1 MGYNEFV
8 TYDLAIVGSGMG
20 GSLLAMAARKLG
32 LSVILIERGSHPRFA
47 IGESTSP
54 LMNLLLEE
62 FAHRYDLPRLLPLA
76 QWGTWKSAYPNLGV
90 GKKRG
95 FSYYAQTSGKRFE
108 NRPDRSD
115 QLLVAASP
123 ADPCA
128 DTHWLR
134 ADVDHWL
141 VNEAIALGAEYRE
154 RTSIE
159 SAAVVAGVWHL
170 ALSGSGSPLL
180 GLGETLHAQ
189 MLVDASGPN
198 GFLHR
203 RNGWQDVGFP
213 GYPETC
219 ALYTHFQGVKHFAP
233 SCQTPLFRPRN
244 EDQTGEGPGGES
256 EPYPP
261 DWAALHHI
269 FDGGW
274 MWCLRFDD
282 ETVSAGISVEKWL
295 ADEMGLHEKEK
306 GWKRFLARFPS
317 VGEQFEGAKPVAP
330 WVYAEKLAF
339 RTERAAGVENG
350 APWALLPSA
359 AGFIDPFYSTGMTLT
374 LLGVGRLAGLLD
386 NPTEGALADY
396 EKLTFEDLDWT
407 AEFIACHFVHF
418 GNFERFSALTMYYF
432 AAASYSEMARRLGV
446 KAPRFLAGDD
456 PVFRAGI
463 ARCRE
468 ARELDPVA
476 FADAIRADIERKNV
490 AGLADPGKRNWY
502 GVDLGDV
509 IRGAEK
515 LGFTPAEME
524 RLLAEADWAR
534 CEPV

>member
-1 MGYNEFV
+1 M

-32 LSVILIERGSHPRFA
+32 LSVILIERGKHPRFA

-62 FAHRYDLPRLLPLA
+62 FAHRYDLPRLLPLT
-76 QWGTWKSAYPNLGV
+76 QWGTWKRNYPNLGV

-95 FSYYAQTSGKRFE
+95 FSYYAQTSGQRFE
-108 NRPDRSD
+108 NRPDRRD

-134 ADVDHWL
+134 ADVDAWL
-141 VNEAIALGAEYRE
+141 KDEAVALGAEYRE
-154 RTSIE
+154 RTSIACAT
-159 SAAVVAGVWHL
+159 SGPDGWAL
-170 ALSGSGSPLL
+170 ALGT
-180 GLGETLHAQ
+180 GEEAKAR

-203 RNGWQDVGFP
+203 RNGWRDVGFP

-219 ALYTHFQGVKHFAP
+219 ALYTHFEGVKHFAS

-244 EDQTGEGPGGES
+244 EGKTGEGQGVRAYGERGDGC
-256 EPYPP
+256 PYPP
-261 DWAALHHI
+261 DEGALHHV

-274 MWCLRFDD
+274 MWVLRFDD
-282 ETVSAGISVEKWL
+282 GRVSAGVSVEKWL
-295 ADEMGLHEKEK
+295 AEDLGLHEKDE

-317 VGEQFEGAKPVAP
+317 VGEQFEGARPIAP

-374 LLGVGRLAGLLD
+374 LLGVGRLAGILED
-386 NPTEGALADY
+386 PTPEALSEY

-407 AEFIACHFVHF
+407 AEFIACHFAHF
-418 GNFERFSALTMYYF
+418 GDFERFSALTMYYF

-456 PVFRAGI
+456 PAFRAGI
-463 ARCRE
+463 ARCRG
-468 ARELDPVA
+468 ATNLDPKA
-476 FADAIRADIERKNV
+476 FADAVCADIERKNV
-490 AGLADPGKRNWY
+490 AGLADPSKKNWY
-502 GVDLGDV
+502 GVDLSDV

-515 LGFTPAEME
+515 LGFAPSEME
-524 RLLAEADWAR
+524 KLLAEADWAR
-534 CEPV
+534 CE